1 MQNTLKSRVASLSIE
16 ARKALDEAALH
27 ASEAGHFEVTC
38 DHFLF
43 ALIRQQPDLAEGLSR
58 HCGLDTQALQAE
70 LKRRLKDQ
78 PGGNAQ
84 SVVFSE
90 SVVGVLEDAWERA
103 FMQWGHSSIGVACCW
118 ASWLE
123 QGRARHQ
130 EIASLQAWLAC
141 DVSLAAAWL
150 RAQGQAQQASER
162 EGGALEA
169 YGHNLTQQAR
179 EQRLDPVIGREK
191 EIRQVIDVL
200 LRRRQNNPLLV
211 GEPGVGKTALVE
223 GVAQRIVAGDVPQML
238 KNCEVYSVDLGLL
251 LAGASVKG
259 EFEKRLQSIVDEA
272 AASPVPVVLFIDE
285 AHRLQGAGGMAGQND
300 AANMLK
306 PALSRGQFQVIAATT
321 WAEYKSIFE
330 KDAALARRFQSIKVE
345 PPSEAVAIAMLRHV
359 APLLEQHHGVTIR
372 HEAIEAAVRLST
384 RYIIDR
390 QLPDKSLALL
400 DTACAR
406 VALSQTHVPEAL
418 EDLDAQLASLDSHR
432 AWLVREAHDARL
444 LEEVSR
450 TQGQLQR
457 ARHDVCAQWQQQ
469 RAWVQEVLAG
479 PPVSDVASQSL
490 AKAHEHEVM
499 VHACVDATCVAHV
512 LSGWTGIPLG
522 KLRERTQVSEET
534 LLAQLQSHV
543 VGQEAALK
551 ALARKLFIIRAGLQA
566 PDKPA
571 GVFMLAGPSGVG
583 KTETALALA
592 QVYGSGPQSLITL
605 NMSEYQEAHTVSALK
620 GAPAGYVGYG
630 KGGKLTEAV
639 RKQPHCVLL
648 LDEFEKAHPDVREM
662 FYQVLD
668 KGWMEDAE
676 GQRVSF
682 HDAWVVMTTNVGS
695 HLLSNQHAKSAS
707 GSDLLPAVRQACSA
721 VFKAA
726 FMGRVNLL
734 VYRALCGHELTA
746 ITQLKLNNVVQRL
759 EAASG
764 GDVRVVIQPS
774 VVKAISQA
782 CQVNEIGAREID
794 GLIDEHVLPD
804 VARALLNKQGRRGVL
819 TLSFSK
825 QHYRCQWKSSGCN
838 GH

>member
-1 MQNTLKSRVASLSIE
+1 MASLSIE
-16 ARKALDEAALH
+16 ARKALDEAALR
-27 ASEAGHFEVTC
+27 ASEAGHCEITC

-43 ALIRQQPDLAEGLSR
+43 ALICQQPHLAEGLSR
-58 HCGLDTQALQAE
+58 HCDLDLQALQVE
-70 LKRRLKDQ
+70 LKRRLQDK
-78 PGGNAQ
+78 PGGNTQ

-90 SVVGVLEDAWERA
+90 SLVGVLDDAWERA
-103 FMQWGHSSIGVACCW
+103 CLQWGHSSIGVACCW
-118 ASWLE
+118 ASWVE
-123 QGRARHQ
+123 QGGSRHP
-130 EIASLQAWLAC
+130 EVASLHAWLTC
-141 DVSLAAAWL
+141 DASAAVAWL
-150 RAQGQAQQASER
+150 CTQGHGQPTSGQEV
-162 EGGALEA
+162 GALKA

-223 GVAQRIVAGDVPQML
+223 GVAQRIAAGDVPQVL
-238 KNCEVYSVDLGLL
+238 KNCEVYSLDLGLL
-251 LAGASVKG
+251 QAGASVKG
-259 EFEKRLQSIVDEA
+259 EFEKRLQSVVEEA

-330 KDAALARRFQSIKVE
+330 KDAALARRFQLIKVE
-345 PPSEAVAIAMLRHV
+345 PPSETSAIAMLRHV
-359 APLLEQHHGVTIR
+359 APLLERHHGVTIL

-406 VALSQTHVPEAL
+406 VALSQTHVPHAL
-418 EDLDAQLASLDSHR
+418 EDLDAQLASLGSHR
-432 AWLVREAHDARL
+432 DWLAREKREVRL
-444 LEEVSR
+444 LEKLVS
-450 TQGQLQR
+450 TQARLQR
-457 ARHDVCAQWQQQ
+457 AREDVYQQWQQQ
-469 RAWVQEVLAG
+469 RAWVQETLAG
-479 PPVSDVASQSL
+479 VPAGDAASRSL
-490 AKAHEHEVM
+490 AEAHEQQVM
-499 VHACVDATCVAHV
+499 VHAHVDAMCVAHV

-522 KLRERTQVSEET
+522 KLKERTQASETT
-534 LLAQLQSHV
+534 LLGQLQTYV
-543 VGQEAALK
+543 AGQEPALK
-551 ALARKLFIIRAGLQA
+551 ALARKLFITRAGLQA

-592 QVYGSGPQSLITL
+592 QVYGSGPESLITL

-630 KGGKLTEAV
+630 KGGRLTEAV
-639 RKQPHCVLL
+639 RKRPHCVLL

-695 HLLSNQHAKSAS
+695 ELLTECRADDEVMSH
-707 GSDLLPAVRQACSA
+707 VRQACA
-721 VFKAA
+721 QVFKPA
-726 FMGRVNLL
+726 FMGRVNLQ
-734 VYRALCGHELTA
+734 VYQPLCLEQLMA
-746 ITQLKLNNVVQRL
+746 IARLKLDKIVDRVGEASRGYMQLVVKP
-759 EAASG
+759 A
-764 GDVRVVIQPS
+764 I
-774 VVKAISQA
+774 VKAIATA
-782 CQVNEIGAREID
+782 CRVSESGAREID
-794 GLIDEHVLPD
+794 ELIDEHVLPE
-804 VARALLNKQGRRGVL
+804 VARVVATEQGKTGVL

-825 QHYRCQWKSSGCN
+825 NRYQCQWKNLSAVEA
-838 GH
+838 

>member
-1 MQNTLKSRVASLSIE
+1 MHDTLRSRVASLSIE
-16 ARKALDEAALH
+16 ARKALDEAALR
-27 ASEAGHFEVTC
+27 ASEAGHFEITC

-43 ALIRQQPDLAEGLSR
+43 ALIGQQPRLAEGLSR
-58 HCGLDTQALQAE
+58 HCGLDLQALQVE
-70 LKRRLKDQ
+70 LKRRLQDQ
-78 PGGNAQ
+78 PDGNAQ

-90 SVVGVLEDAWERA
+90 SLVGVLDDAWERA
-103 FMQWGHSSIGVACCW
+103 CLQWGHSSIGVACCW
-118 ASWLE
+118 ASWFE
-123 QGRARHQ
+123 QSGSHHP
-130 EIASLQAWLAC
+130 EVASLRAWLTC
-141 DVSLAAAWL
+141 DASAAVAWL
-150 RAQGQAQQASER
+150 CTQGHGQPTSGQEV
-162 EGGALEA
+162 GALKA

-191 EIRQVIDVL
+191 EVRQVIDVL

-223 GVAQRIVAGDVPQML
+223 GVAQRIAAGDVPQVL
-238 KNCEVYSVDLGLL
+238 KNCEVYSLDLGLL
-251 LAGASVKG
+251 QAGASVKG
-259 EFEKRLQSIVDEA
+259 EFEKRLQSVVEEA

-306 PALSRGQFQVIAATT
+306 PALSRGQLQVIAATT

-330 KDAALARRFQSIKVE
+330 KDAALARRFQLIKVE
-345 PPSEAVAIAMLRHV
+345 PPSETSAIAMLRHV
-359 APLLEQHHGVTIR
+359 APLLERHHGVTIL

-406 VALSQTHVPEAL
+406 VALSQTHVPHAL
-418 EDLDAQLASLDSHR
+418 EDLDAQLASLGSHR
-432 AWLVREAHDARL
+432 DWLAREKREVRL
-444 LEEVSR
+444 LEELVN
-450 TQGQLQR
+450 TQARLQR
-457 ARHDVCAQWQQQ
+457 AREDVYQQWQQQ
-469 RAWVQEVLAG
+469 RAWVQETLAG
-479 PPVSDVASQSL
+479 LPAGDAASRSL
-490 AKAHEHEVM
+490 AEAHEQQVM
-499 VHACVDATCVAHV
+499 VHAHVDAMCVAHV

-522 KLRERTQVSEET
+522 KLKERTQASETT
-534 LLAQLQSHV
+534 LLGQLQTYV
-543 VGQEAALK
+543 AGQEPALK
-551 ALARKLFIIRAGLQA
+551 ALARKLFITRAGLQA

-592 QVYGSGPQSLITL
+592 QVYGSGPESLITL

-630 KGGKLTEAV
+630 KGGRLTEAV
-639 RKQPHCVLL
+639 RKRPHCVLL

-695 HLLSNQHAKSAS
+695 ELLTECRADDEVMSH
-707 GSDLLPAVRQACSA
+707 VRQACA
-721 VFKAA
+721 QVFKPV
-726 FMGRVNLL
+726 FMGRVNLQ
-734 VYRALCGHELTA
+734 VYQPLCLEQLMA
-746 ITQLKLNNVVQRL
+746 IARLKLDKIVDRVGEASRGYMQLVVKP
-759 EAASG
+759 A
-764 GDVRVVIQPS
+764 I
-774 VVKAISQA
+774 VKAIATA
-782 CQVNEIGAREID
+782 CRVSESGAREID
-794 GLIDEHVLPD
+794 ELIDEHVLPELARV
-804 VARALLNKQGRRGVL
+804 VAAEQGKTGVL

-825 QHYRCQWKSSGCN
+825 NRYQCQWKNLSAVEA
-838 GH
+838 

>member
-16 ARKALDEAALH
+16 ARKALDEAALR

-43 ALIRQQPDLAEGLSR
+43 ALIRQQPALAEGLSR
-58 HCGLDTQALQAE
+58 HCGLDIQALQAE
-70 LKRRLKDQ
+70 LKRRLKSQ
-78 PGGNAQ
+78 PSGNAH

-90 SVVGVLEDAWERA
+90 SVVGVLEGAWERA

-123 QGRARHQ
+123 QGRACHL
-130 EIASLQAWLAC
+130 EIASLQAWLTC
-141 DVSLAAAWL
+141 DASLAVAWL
-150 RAQGQAQQASER
+150 QAQSQAQQAPER
-162 EGGALEA
+162 AGGALEA

-223 GVAQRIVAGDVPQML
+223 GVAQRIAAGDVPQML

-259 EFEKRLQSIVDEA
+259 EFEKRLQSLVEEA

-418 EDLDAQLASLDSHR
+418 EDLDAQLARLDSHR
-432 AWLVREAHDARL
+432 AWLAREARDARL
-444 LEEVSR
+444 LEEVVH

-457 ARHDVCAQWQQQ
+457 ARHDVCTRWQQQ
-469 RAWVQEVLAG
+469 STWVQEVLAG
-479 PPVSDVASQSL
+479 PPASDVASRSL
-490 AKAHEHEVM
+490 AEAHEQQVM
-499 VHACVDATCVAHV
+499 VHVCVDAMCVAHV

-534 LLAQLQSHV
+534 LLAELQSQV

-551 ALARKLFIIRAGLQA
+551 ALARKLFIARAGLQA

-682 HDAWVVMTTNVGS
+682 HDAWVVITTNVGGDLPSAGGLDDDAIS
-695 HLLSNQHAKSAS
+695 H
-707 GSDLLPAVRQACSA
+707 VRKAC
-721 VFKAA
+721 VQRFKPA
-726 FMGRVNLL
+726 FMGRVNLQ
-734 VYRALCGHELTA
+734 VYQALCVEQLMA
-746 ITQLKLNNVVQRL
+746 ITQLKLNKIVHRVA
-759 EAASG
+759 EAIR
-764 GDVRVVIQPS
+764 GDMQLVIKPAI
-774 VVKAISQA
+774 VKAIAGA
-782 CQVNEIGAREID
+782 CRVSESGAREID
-794 GLIDEHVLPD
+794 ELIDEHVLPELARV
-804 VARALLNKQGRRGVL
+804 VASERGKAGVL

-825 QHYRCQWKSSGCN
+825 GRYQCHWKAAAVVN
-838 GH
+838 